1 MISDQKYWRS
11 LKIEKEDKEK
21 QLKIITDEK
30 EKLLN
35 KK

>member
-11 LKIEKEDKEK
+11 LKLEKEDKEK